1 MVHESHGI
9 RLRHARLSEIRHP
22 RDPQG
27 MKHMS
32 PHSNTIKQLAP
43 VVARFGRDLATNFS
57 AARLEVAQEW
67 GDRLWDGTSEGHF
80 GSSFGSREGDRA
92 RNQIHPFQRDS
103 SFTQSASCGQS
114 DLPTYTHP
122 LRDNGMA
129 QSASDCLN
137 LGGAKGGKDS
147 NAGRGL
153 DGVVVKS
160 GGLALTQQAAL
171 AVDPLKEFNISK
183 GAVAVDA
190 VAGAV
195 AVGIG
200 GPSIGTTPG
209 EVQLG
214 LSGAK
219 VLQVQGVL
227 GHKKFEPVPTVNIVA
242 SCKRACRPVVDV
254 YQYPVVTAKSS
265 LLLCYGYL
273 GRLGQTFRAMQ
284 LGIESVL
291 RRLTLPFSILF
302 VPNRVAIRTASF
314 IYRSHV
320 TNVALAIVP

>member
-9 RLRHARLSEIRHP
+9 RLRHTRLSEIRHP

-43 VVARFGRDLATNFS
+43 VVRGFGRDLARSFS
-57 AARLEVAQEW
+57 AARLEIAKEW
-67 GDRLWDGTSEGHF
+67 DDRLWDGNCERHF
-80 GSSFGSREGDRA
+80 GSSFGGREGDRA
-92 RNQIHPFQRDS
+92 SHQIHPFERDS

-137 LGGAKGGKDS
+137 LGGTKGGENSD
-147 NAGRGL
+147 AGRGL

-195 AVGIG
+195 AVSVSGA
-200 GPSIGTTPG
+200 SIGTTPG
-209 EVQLG
+209 EVELG
-214 LSGAK
+214 LSGAE

-227 GHKKFEPVPTVNIVA
+227 GHKQLQPVPTVNVVA
-242 SCKRACRPVVDV
+242 SGQRACGPIMNV
-254 YQYPVVTAKSS
+254 YQYPVMSAKSS

-320 TNVALAIVP
+320 TNVAHAIFP

>member
-22 RDPQG
+22 RNPQG

-43 VVARFGRDLATNFS
+43 VMRGFGRDLATNFS
-57 AARLEVAQEW
+57 AACLEVAQDW
-67 GDRLWDGTSEGHF
+67 DDRLWDGNSEGHF
-80 GSSFGSREGDRA
+80 GSSFGGREGDRA
-92 RNQIHPFQRDS
+92 SYQIHPFQRDS

-153 DGVVVKS
+153 DGVVVQGS
-160 GGLALTQQAAL
+160 GLALAQQAAL
-171 AVDPLKEFNISK
+171 AVDPLKEFNISQ

-190 VAGAV
+190 VAGSV
-195 AVGIG
+195 AVSVS
-200 GPSIGTTPG
+200 GPSIGTTPDK
-209 EVQLG
+209 VQLG
-214 LSGAK
+214 LSGSEI
-219 VLQVQGVL
+219 LQVQGVFS
-227 GHKKFEPVPTVNIVA
+227 HKKLEPVPTINVVA
-242 SCKRACRPVVDV
+242 SGQRACRPVVDM
-254 YQYPVVTAKSS
+254 YKYPIVTAKSS

-273 GRLGQTFRAMQ
+273 SRLGQTFRAMQ
-284 LGIESVL
+284 LRIESVL
-291 RRLTLPFSILF
+291 SRLTLPDSILF
-302 VPNRVAIRTASF
+302 VPNRVAIGTASF
-314 IYRSHV
+314 INRSHV
-320 TNVALAIVP
+320 TNVAPAIFP

>member
-1 MVHESHGI
+1 MVHESNGI
-9 RLRHARLSEIRHP
+9 RLSHTRLSEIRHP

-27 MKHMS
+27 MKHMR

-57 AARLEVAQEW
+57 SARLEVAQEW
-67 GDRLWDGTSEGHF
+67 DDRLWDGNSEGHF
-80 GSSFGSREGDRA
+80 GSSFGGREGDRA
-92 RNQIHPFQRDS
+92 SYQIHPFERDS
-103 SFTQSASCGQS
+103 SFTQSATSGQS
-114 DLPTYTHP
+114 DLKTYPHP
-122 LRDNGMA
+122 LGNDGMA
-129 QSASDCLN
+129 QGISDGLN
-137 LGGAKGGKDS
+137 LSGREGGKGSDLGGVFDS
-147 NAGRGL
+147 
-153 DGVVVKS
+153 VVVEGVRLQS
-160 GGLALTQQAAL
+160 AQQPTL
-171 AVDPLKEFNISK
+171 PLDPLHHLNISA
-183 GAVAVDA
+183 GLITVDA
-190 VAGAV
+190 VAGSV
-195 AVGIG
+195 AVCIG

-209 EVQLG
+209 EVELG
-214 LSGAK
+214 LSGAEI
-219 VLQVQGVL
+219 LQVQGVL
-227 GHKKFEPVPTVNIVA
+227 GHKKFEPVPTVNVVA
-242 SCKRACRPVVDV
+242 SGQRACGPVVNV

-320 TNVALAIVP
+320 TNVAHAIFP

>member
-43 VVARFGRDLATNFS
+43 VMRGFRRDLATNFS
-57 AARLEVAQEW
+57 AARLEVAEQW
-67 GDRLWDGTSEGHF
+67 DDRLWEGNSEGHF
-80 GSSFGSREGDRA
+80 GSSFGGREGDRA

-137 LGGAKGGKDS
+137 LGGTKGGKDS

-153 DGVVVKS
+153 DGVVVQGS
-160 GGLALTQQAAL
+160 GLALAQQAAL
-171 AVDPLKEFNISK
+171 AVDPLKEFNISQ
-183 GAVAVDA
+183 GTVSVDA
-190 VAGAV
+190 VAGSV
-195 AVGIG
+195 AVSVS
-200 GPSIGTTPG
+200 GPSVGTTPG
-209 EVQLG
+209 EVELG
-214 LSGAK
+214 LSGAEI
-219 VLQVQGVL
+219 LQVQGVL
-227 GHKKFEPVPTVNIVA
+227 GHKKFQPVPTVNVVA
-242 SCKRACRPVVDV
+242 SGQRACRPVVDM
-254 YQYPVVTAKSS
+254 YKYPIVTAKSS

-273 GRLGQTFRAMQ
+273 SRLGQTLRAMQ
-284 LGIESVL
+284 LGVESVL

-320 TNVALAIVP
+320 TNVARAIAP